1 MANAIY
7 DKYKEALLSGAAN
20 SSLTS
25 ETVKVSLIDS
35 AASAEPYTATDEF
48 YDDVTTAN
56 SVLATVTLSNVTVT
70 NGVLDADDITFTSV
84 TDISTDGDAD
94 ALLFWIDTGDTATS
108 RLVAY
113 MDTNIDGLPITPD
126 GSDIVV
132 TWAVDGIFK
141 L

>member
-7 DKYKEALLSGAAN
+7 DKYKEAILSGAAN

-35 AASAEPYTATDEF
+35 AVSAEPYTATDEF
-48 YDDVTTAN
+48 YDDVTIAN
-56 SVLATVTLSNVTVT
+56 TVLATVTLSNVTVT
-70 NGVLDADDITFTSV
+70 NGVLDADDVTFTSV